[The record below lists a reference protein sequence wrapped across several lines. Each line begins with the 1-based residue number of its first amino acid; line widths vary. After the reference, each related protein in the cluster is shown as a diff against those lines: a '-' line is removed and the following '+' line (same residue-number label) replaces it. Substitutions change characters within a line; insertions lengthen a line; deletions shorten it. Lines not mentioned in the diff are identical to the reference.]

1 MTSAMPTEATM
12 KKNVFL
18 AVPVEEECRDI
29 LLEVQAKLKET
40 VEGNIKWTKDSTMHC
55 TMGLLNLENEEQAR
69 EIKNRLDGAIE
80 SITTNQCDDH
90 EGKCKLGFLAA
101 IKQVE
106 FWKDE
111 KDEGMIVASMDP
123 GFTSL
128 GNIRSAMEE
137 ILGSAITE
145 KQPWKGHITL
155 ARNVVDSQKNRAAVN
170 SINIGKRGEAT
181 IGSAFPL
188 FRIELR
194 WLKKKAFDDEGKEVP
209 SDMKELESAKWF
221 ASVFP
226 EFLKGTGHIAAWDI

>member
-1 MTSAMPTEATM
+1 MQVCKYAS
-12 KKNVFL
+12 
-18 AVPVEEECRDI
+18 
-29 LLEVQAKLKET
+29 
-40 VEGNIKWTKDSTMHC
+40 IKMYANKC
-55 TMGLLNLENEEQAR
+55 
-69 EIKNRLDGAIE
+69 E

-106 FWKDE
+106 FWKDD
-111 KDEGMIVASMDP
+111 KDEGMIVATMDP

-128 GNIRSAMEE
+128 GNIRSALEE

-194 WLKKKAFDDEGKEVP
+194 WLKKK
-209 SDMKELESAKWF
+209 ELESAKWF
-221 ASVFP
+221 SSV
-226 EFLKGTGHIAAWDI
+226 